1 MTSWNNLFLVL
12 AILLGV
18 LFPLF
23 KPVASILFY
32 IWINLKLFAEEDQ
45 QKENT
50 AESETSERREHEQR
64 QTERGEG
71 IVKPECTSVVVYV
84 SSFKESP
91 KTDTNV
97 VVCVVKEST
106 DGRGVMV

>member
-12 AILLGV
+12 AILCV
-18 LFPLF
+18 LFPLS
-23 KPVASILFY
+23 KLVALILFY
-32 IWINLKLFAEEDQ
+32 IWINLELFAEEDQ

-50 AESETSERREHEQR
+50 AESETNEQREHEQR
-64 QTERGEG
+64 QTEPGED
-71 IVKPECTSVVVYV
+71 IVKSECTSVVVYV